1 MKNSKWDYDERQ
13 WQIAGK
19 VFYRGFLT
27 TCIILM
33 INGLLQG
40 QGIMWANGFYQNF
53 LILTLLHTIIS
64 FEAILRGV
72 YFGKCGRL
80 TRCAII
86 CVFGAVSVLLWVI
99 SMWCFTQG
107 AELLESY
114 TLRLSHGSQLLEGYA
129 LSSAGFSLA
138 LGVMLAITTAIAI
151 IAEIDEKRRNS
162 DKNIHDE
169 Q

>member
-40 QGIMWANGFYQNF
+40 QGVIWANGFYQNF
-53 LILTLLHTIIS
+53 LILVLLHTIIS

-72 YFGKCGRL
+72 YFGKSNL
-80 TRCAII
+80 QTRWAII
-86 CVFGAVSVLLWVI
+86 GVFGAVSLFLWIVSI
-99 SMWCFTQG
+99 WRFSQG
-107 AELLESY
+107 AQLLESY
-114 TLRLSHGSQLLEGYA
+114 TLRLSQGAQLLESYA

-138 LGVMLAITTAIAI
+138 IAAMITITAIVGI
-151 IAEIDEKRRNS
+151 IKEIMETRKNDE
-162 DKNIHDE
+162 
-169 Q
+169 